1 MKHALGIFREDTP
14 IERYRLGSRWV
25 DVKRDDLYA
34 APPAPPLAKLRG
46 AMNLLT
52 RLYSERVRLVGCWD
66 TRISALGQGI
76 AACCATFPDMKA
88 VVAYPRNKISE
99 VPEAIA
105 RAGELGAE
113 ILPVVAGRITIS
125 FAAARREVEKRGGVM
140 LPFGLEC
147 AESVASVAQA
157 AGTIPPDRTS
167 GGTVVVSTGSG
178 VTLAGLVR
186 GLCGRPSRFIGVSS
200 GRSAD
205 SIQRCLSRYG
215 IEKSRAIRLV
225 PAREAYYVPIDYECP
240 FPSHSHYDRK
250 AWRFLAENAKSLEP
264 PLFFWNVGA

>member
-1 MKHALGIFREDTP
+1 MPVLFRDDTP
-14 IERYRLGSRWV
+14 IERYRLTRCSV
-25 DVKRDDLYA
+25 FVKRDDLYA
-34 APPAPPLAKLRG
+34 GPPAPPLAKLRG
-46 AMNLLT
+46 AMNLLS
-52 RLYSERVRLVGCWD
+52 RLYSEGTRLVGCWD

-76 AACCATFPDMKA
+76 AACCSTFSGMKA
-88 VVAYPRNKISE
+88 IVAYPKAQGSDE
-99 VPEAIA
+99 PAPIA
-105 RAGELGAE
+105 KARELGGE
-113 ILPVVAGRITIS
+113 VLPVVAGRITIS
-125 FAAARREVEKRGGVM
+125 FAAARRQIVDRGGAM

-157 AGTIPPDRTS
+157 AATVPPPCRHWCT
-167 GGTVVVSTGSG
+167 TVVVSVGSG

-186 GLCGRPSRFIGVSS
+186 GLRGKPSRFVGVSS

-215 IEKSRAIRLV
+215 IEKSRSIRLI

-240 FPSHSHYDRK
+240 FPSHPHYDRK
-250 AWRFLAENAKSLEP
+250 AWRYLAENVKLLEA

>member
-1 MKHALGIFREDTP
+1 MVSIFRDDTP
-14 IERYRLGSRWV
+14 IERYRLDRRWV
-25 DVKRDDLYA
+25 HVKRDDLYA

-52 RLYSERVRLVGCWD
+52 RLHSEGVRVVGCWD

-76 AACCATFPDMKA
+76 AACCATFPAMKA
-88 VVAYPRNKISE
+88 IVAYPKSKGSDT
-99 VPEAIA
+99 PEPVAKA
-105 RAGELGAE
+105 RELGCE
-113 ILPVVAGRITIS
+113 VLPVVAGRITIS
-125 FAAARREVEKRGGVM
+125 FAAARREVEGRGGVM

-157 AGTIPPDRTS
+157 AGTVPPDHTK

-186 GLCGRPSRFIGVSS
+186 GLRGRPSRFIGVSS

-205 SIQRCLSRYG
+205 SIQRCLTRYG
-215 IEKSRAIRLV
+215 IKESRAIRIV
-225 PAREAYYVPIDYECP
+225 PAREAYYVPVDYECP
-240 FPSHSHYDRK
+240 FPSHPHYDRK
-250 AWRFLAENAKSLEP
+250 AWRFLAENAHSLKP

>member
-1 MKHALGIFREDTP
+1 MAGIFHDDTP
-14 IERYRLGSRWV
+14 IERYRLGRRWV
-25 DVKRDDLYA
+25 CVKRDDLYA

-46 AMNLLT
+46 AMSLLT
-52 RLYSERVRLVGCWD
+52 RLYSEGFRLVGCWD

-76 AACCATFPDMKA
+76 AACCTTFPGMKA
-88 VVAYPRNKISE
+88 IVAYPKSKGSDTPKPITMAS
-99 VPEAIA
+99 
-105 RAGELGAE
+105 ELGSD
-113 ILPVVAGRITIS
+113 ILPVIAGRITIS
-125 FAAARREVEKRGGVM
+125 FAAARREVESRGGVM

-157 AGTIPPDRTS
+157 AATVPPDHTS

-186 GLCGRPSRFIGVSS
+186 GLRGRPSKFVGVSS

-205 SIQRCLSRYG
+205 SIQKCLRRHG

-240 FPSHSHYDRK
+240 FPSHPHYDRK
-250 AWRFLAENAKSLEP
+250 AWRYLAENAKSLEAP
-264 PLFFWNVGA
+264 IFFWNVGA